1 MKKSFCLIAV
11 LCLLGNVAY
20 AFDIAKISDVLKH
33 SSISPYIQEEWQR
46 ILDIEIAKGLNEA
59 KAAAKVAA
67 KEKQEAVNRK
77 TDASEEEKEAA
88 KAAVEEA
95 EKMRTKR
102 TVKKI
107 RPISDIKQ
115 AQFNLQSGADSDTPN
130 LLKSLKDEECDYNK
144 KAAAFAGF
152 QRALAN
158 VYRYKLSPSEIIKA
172 FVEVFYE

>member
-20 AFDIAKISDVLKH
+20 AFDIEKIPDVLKH
-33 SSISPYIQEEWQR
+33 SSISSYIQEEWQS
-46 ILDIEIAKGLNEA
+46 ILDIEIAQGLNEA
-59 KAAAKVAA
+59 KTTAVVAAKAEKEEVDKKTDATKEEKDAAAKKV
-67 KEKQEAVNRK
+67 Q
-77 TDASEEEKEAA
+77 
-88 KAAVEEA
+88 EA

-102 TVKKI
+102 TVKRI
-107 RPISDIKQ
+107 RPISVIKQ
-115 AQFNLQSGADSDTPN
+115 EQFNLQSGTDSDTPN
-130 LLKSLKDEECDYNK
+130 LLKSLKDEEYDYNK